1 MFFDKKLSNLPPRL
15 EIIMA
20 DRTGVQPFLS
30 KSLVKWQ
37 SLATRIQNG
46 TIMKKY
52 MASKTNGH
60 IIEGHRI
67 CGIMLEL

>member
-1 MFFDKKLSNLPPRL
+1 MIFDKKLSNLPPRL

-60 IIEGHRI
+60 IIEGHII
-67 CGIMLEL
+67 CGIILEL

>member
-60 IIEGHRI
+60 IMAGHRI
-67 CGIMLEL
+67 CGIMIEL

>member
-1 MFFDKKLSNLPPRL
+1 
-15 EIIMA
+15 MA
-20 DRTGVQPFLS
+20 DKTGVQPFLS

-52 MASKTNGH
+52 IASNTNGQ
-60 IIEGHRI
+60 
-67 CGIMLEL
+67 IMPGNKEDRSGGTVY

>member
-1 MFFDKKLSNLPPRL
+1 
-15 EIIMA
+15 MA

-60 IIEGHRI
+60 ITAGHRI
-67 CGIMLEL
+67 CGIILEL

>member
-1 MFFDKKLSNLPPRL
+1 
-15 EIIMA
+15 MA

-37 SLATRIQNG
+37 SLATWIQNG

-52 MASKTNGH
+52 MASNTNGH
-60 IIEGHRI
+60 IMAGHRI
-67 CGIMLEL
+67 CGIILEL

>member
-1 MFFDKKLSNLPPRL
+1 
-15 EIIMA
+15 MA
-20 DRTGVQPFLS
+20 ERTGVQPFLS

-60 IIEGHRI
+60 IMPGHMI
-67 CGIMLEL
+67 CGIILEL